1 MATAPSLPANHQ
13 TIAELIHALGDV
25 PLERVRMIPPPGTAT
40 EADLLKPRGADWR
53 PCELVDGTLVE
64 KAVGYREARLAL
76 VLGYFIEQFLETN
89 DLGVT
94 AGADGMLQ
102 IDTGLVRMPDLS
114 FIVWDQFPDH
124 RVPDA
129 PMPDAY
135 PDLAVE
141 VLSRSNTRRE
151 MKRKRREYFAAG
163 TRLVWEVDPDLRV
176 VNVYTDPEKF
186 TSLNESQSV
195 DGGDVLPGF
204 TLSIRKWFERAERG
218 G

>member
-1 MATAPSLPANHQ
+1 MATAPSLPANYQ

-40 EADLLKPRGADWR
+40 EADLLKPRGPDWR

-114 FIVWDQFPDH
+114 FIVWDQFPGH

-129 PMPDAY
+129 PLPDAY